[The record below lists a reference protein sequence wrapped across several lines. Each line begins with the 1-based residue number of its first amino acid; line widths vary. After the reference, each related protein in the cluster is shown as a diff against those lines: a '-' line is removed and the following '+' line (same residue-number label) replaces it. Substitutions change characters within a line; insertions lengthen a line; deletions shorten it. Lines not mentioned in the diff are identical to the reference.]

1 MAATSIPIGAR
12 RPRVPFAA
20 IWDGNAAS
28 GSAERNGLGMVA
40 MLRQNAAE
48 PAAPQQRQPAPVP
61 HPRRNIAESGTPRE
75 RESGAAASE
84 NPQSYIDHRFR
95 EPLSIPRV
103 CSLFNPRQWYNRVSF
118 HRS

>member
-1 MAATSIPIGAR
+1 MAATSIPAGAR

-20 IWDGNAAS
+20 IWDGKAAS

-61 HPRRNIAESGTPRE
+61 HPRRNIAEIGTPRE

-84 NPQSYIDHRFR
+84 DPQSYTDHRFR
-95 EPLSIPRV
+95 EPLSSPA
-103 CSLFNPRQWYNRVSF
+103 CLQP
-118 HRS
+118 